1 METTQTTM
9 QLAMAAMSETSLF
22 TRRTDARN
30 RRAETTRKVTKRD
43 VWPRRK
49 NNANALINVRV
60 RMNLFMSGKVGGP
73 DPHLGENVPV
83 EIFGKRVSR

>member
-43 VWPRRK
+43 V
-49 NNANALINVRV
+49 
-60 RMNLFMSGKVGGP
+60 
-73 DPHLGENVPV
+73 
-83 EIFGKRVSR
+83 